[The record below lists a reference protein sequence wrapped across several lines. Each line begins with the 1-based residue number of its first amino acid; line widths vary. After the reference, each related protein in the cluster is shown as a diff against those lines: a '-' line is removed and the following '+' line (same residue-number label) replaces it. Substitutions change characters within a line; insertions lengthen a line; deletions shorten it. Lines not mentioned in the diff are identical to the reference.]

1 MLQQVGVTEAR
12 GKLGELIDLVRYR
25 GDTVVL
31 VKSGKPAA
39 AIVPFEWL
47 ERYQAERAAAFE
59 VVDSVRS
66 QNEDIVE
73 SEAELQQLIGESIQA
88 VRAHTK

>member
-1 MLQQVGVTEAR
+1 MLQQIGVTEAR
-12 GKLGELIDLVRYR
+12 GRFGELVDLVRYR

-47 ERYQAERAAAFE
+47 ERYKAERAAAFQ

-66 QNEDIVE
+66 QNEDIT
-73 SEAELQQLIGESIQA
+73 EAELQQLISESIQA
-88 VRAHTK
+88 VRAQTK

>member
-12 GKLGELIDLVRYR
+12 GKFGELVDQVRYR

-39 AIVPFEWL
+39 AIVPFAWL
-47 ERYQAERAAAFE
+47 ERYRKDRAAAFQ
-59 VVDSVRS
+59 VVAEVRS
-66 QNEDIVE
+66 QNEDIP
-73 SEAELQQLIGESIQA
+73 EAELQALLDESIQA
-88 VRAHTK
+88 VRQQTR